1 MIVIIFSEMMIFVYV
16 PSKEI
21 SQEMIP
27 TSKAIKWELYLI
39 LLMMNQYNF
48 LIIIMVRYGILMK
61 IWMKLYVIKIHH

>member
-27 TSKAIKWELYLI
+27 TSKATNGSCI
-39 LLMMNQYNF
+39 
-48 LIIIMVRYGILMK
+48 
-61 IWMKLYVIKIHH
+61 